1 MRRLADNVQ
10 SVERAFTLFELL
22 ANQGTLSLTQLCGQT
37 GLHKTTVYRLLSTL
51 MQLGYVDKAEDS
63 RYRLSM
69 KVFELGSRRI
79 QNTDFYI
86 TARSFMR
93 RLALSLEQTV
103 HMVIEDKNEVLY
115 IDKITVNEMGLK
127 MQSKIGLKA
136 PMYCTAVGKALLAA
150 KTDTEIECYW
160 NAVHK
165 IKFTDKTIQTYED
178 LLKDI
183 REVRRRGY
191 ALDMGEHEQGIICIG
206 SSFATYQNRGA
217 GAFSTSLCINDMQK
231 LNSFIPLIL
240 DTARQ
245 LTEVLGGT

>member
-10 SVERAFTLFELL
+10 SVERALRLFELL
-22 ANQGTLSLTQLCGQT
+22 ANHNALSLAQLCRQT
-37 GLHKTTVYRLLSTL
+37 CLHKTTVYRLLSTL
-51 MQLGYVDKAEDS
+51 IQLGYVDKVDDS

-69 KVFELGSRRI
+69 KVFELGSKRI

-86 TARSFMR
+86 VARSFMR

-103 HMVIEDKNEVLY
+103 HTVIEDNNEVLY
-115 IDKITVNEMGLK
+115 IDKITVNETGVK

-136 PMYCTAVGKALLAA
+136 PMYCTAVGKALLAV
-150 KTDTEIECYW
+150 KTDTEIERYW
-160 NAVHK
+160 NSVQK
-165 IKFTDKTIQTYED
+165 IKFTDKTIETYDD

-183 REVRRRGY
+183 RKIRQCGY
-191 ALDMGEHEQGIICIG
+191 ALDTGEHEQGIICIG

-217 GAFSTSLCINDMQK
+217 GAFSTSLSITDMQK

>member
-1 MRRLADNVQ
+1 MTDNVQ

-22 ANQGTLSLTQLCGQT
+22 ANHDILSLSQLCGQT
-37 GLHKTTVYRLLSTL
+37 GLHKTTVYRLLRTL
-51 MQLGYVDKAEDS
+51 MQLGYVDKMQDG

-69 KVFELGSRRI
+69 KVFEFGSKRI
-79 QNTDFYI
+79 QNTNFYI

-93 RLALSLEQTV
+93 RLAISLEQTV
-103 HMVIEDKNEVLY
+103 HIVIEDKNEVLY
-115 IDKITVNEMGLK
+115 IDKITVNETGLK

-150 KTDTEIECYW
+150 KTDTEIERYW
-160 NAVHK
+160 NSVHK
-165 IKFTDKTIQTYED
+165 IKFTDKTIETYED
-178 LLKDI
+178 LLADI

-191 ALDMGEHEQGIICIG
+191 ALDRGEHEKDIICIG

-217 GAFSTSLCINDMQK
+217 GAFSTSLDIDEMQK
-231 LNSFIPLIL
+231 LDRFIPLIL
-240 DTARQ
+240 ETAKQ

>member
-1 MRRLADNVQ
+1 MTDNVQ

-22 ANQGTLSLTQLCGQT
+22 ANHNILSLSQLCGQT

-51 MQLGYVDKAEDS
+51 IQLGYVDKADDS

-69 KVFELGSRRI
+69 KVFELGSKRI
-79 QNTDFYI
+79 QNTDFYS

-103 HMVIEDKNEVLY
+103 HMVIEDNNEILY
-115 IDKITVNEMGLK
+115 IDKITVNETGLK

-150 KTDTEIECYW
+150 KTDTEIERYW

-165 IKFTDKTIQTYED
+165 KKFTDKTIETYDD

-183 REVRRRGY
+183 REIRQRGY
-191 ALDMGEHEQGIICIG
+191 ALDRGEHEQGIICIG
-206 SSFATYQNRGA
+206 SSFATYQNRSA
-217 GAFSTSLCINDMQK
+217 GAFSTSLGVNDIQK
-231 LNSFIPLIL
+231 LDTFIPLIL
-240 DTARQ
+240 DTAKQ
-245 LTEVLGGT
+245 LTEVLGGA

>member
-1 MRRLADNVQ
+1 
-10 SVERAFTLFELL
+10 
-22 ANQGTLSLTQLCGQT
+22 
-37 GLHKTTVYRLLSTL
+37 
-51 MQLGYVDKAEDS
+51 
-63 RYRLSM
+63 
-69 KVFELGSRRI
+69 
-79 QNTDFYI
+79 
-86 TARSFMR
+86 
-93 RLALSLEQTV
+93 
-103 HMVIEDKNEVLY
+103 
-115 IDKITVNEMGLK
+115 MGLK

>member
-1 MRRLADNVQ
+1 MTDNVQ

-22 ANQGTLSLTQLCGQT
+22 ANHNILSLSQLCGQT

-51 MQLGYVDKAEDS
+51 IQLGYVDKADDS

-69 KVFELGSRRI
+69 KVFELGSKRI
-79 QNTDFYI
+79 QNTDFYN

-103 HMVIEDKNEVLY
+103 HMVIEDNNEILY
-115 IDKITVNEMGLK
+115 IDKITVNETGLK

-136 PMYCTAVGKALLAA
+136 PMYCTAVGKALLAV
-150 KTDTEIECYW
+150 KTDSEIERYW

-165 IKFTDKTIQTYED
+165 KKFTDKTVQTYED

-183 REVRRRGY
+183 RAVRRRGY
-191 ALDMGEHEQGIICIG
+191 ALDIGEYEKDIICIG

-217 GAFSTSLCINDMQK
+217 GAFSTSLGVNAIQK
-231 LNSFIPLIL
+231 LDTFIPLIL
-240 DTARQ
+240 DTAKQ
-245 LTEVLGGT
+245 LTEVLGGA